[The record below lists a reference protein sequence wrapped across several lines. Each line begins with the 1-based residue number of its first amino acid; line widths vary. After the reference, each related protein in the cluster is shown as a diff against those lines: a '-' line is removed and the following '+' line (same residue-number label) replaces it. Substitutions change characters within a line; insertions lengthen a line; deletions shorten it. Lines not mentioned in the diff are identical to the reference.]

1 MALKVKA
8 VERLVKFTKT
18 GEGTL
23 RYVMQPELYTALSQ
37 SKVIKEAALRSGVS
51 RGVMQ
56 ACWDAAGE
64 VIKAWATEG
73 HSVALPGL
81 GTMRFGL
88 RAKSVEDVNDVKSSL
103 ITSRRIIFTPS
114 VDLKDEL
121 KNTAVQITCYDKD
134 GKEVKR
140 VTSTDEGNVEDNEDE
155 NQNENENENE
165 NGGGSSENGGSS
177 NQGSG
182 SITPSGNGDNNGS
195 NENENQNENPD
206 GGGDDNGGGNG
217 GSGMDQN

>member
-8 VERLVKFTKT
+8 KEQLIKVGKYAETY
-18 GEGTL
+18 
-23 RYVMQPELYTALSQ
+23 RYVMMPELYTALTQ
-37 SKVIKEAALRSGVS
+37 DKVIKEAALRSGVS

-88 RAKSVEDVNDVKSSL
+88 RAKSVDDVNKVKAGL
-103 ITSRRIIFTPS
+103 ISSRRIIFTPD

-121 KNTAVQITCYDKD
+121 SKTAVQITCYDRE

-140 VTSTDEGNVEDNEDE
+140 VTSTDEGNVEDP
-155 NQNENENENE
+155 ENETTNSTNDT
-165 NGGGSSENGGSS
+165 NSS
-177 NQGSG
+177 
-182 SITPSGNGDNNGS
+182 
-195 NENENQNENPD
+195 
-206 GGGDDNGGGNG
+206 NGGGNQNGTTNPTNPTNGDNTG
-217 GSGMDQN
+217 GGGDNGDGYN

>member
-8 VERLVKFTKT
+8 VEKKIKFSKT
-18 GEGTL
+18 DEGVW
-23 RYVMQPELYTALSQ
+23 RYVMSPELYTPLSQ
-37 SKVIKEAALRSGVS
+37 AKVIKEAALRSGVS

-88 RAKSVEDVNDVKSSL
+88 RSKAVEDVNKVKAGL

-121 KNTAVQITCYDKD
+121 AATAVQITCYDRD
-134 GKEVKR
+134 GNEVRR
-140 VTSTDEGNVEDNEDE
+140 VTSTDSGDIEDT
-155 NQNENENENE
+155 ENEGGNTQNGE
-165 NGGGSSENGGSS
+165 NGGT
-177 NQGSG
+177 Q
-182 SITPSGNGDNNGS
+182 
-195 NENENQNENPD
+195 
-206 GGGDDNGGGNG
+206 GGGTNTGDNGGNQGGGNNG
-217 GSGMDQN
+217 GGTTDPDYGDIGDGN

>member
-8 VERLVKFTKT
+8 VERLLKFSNKENDP
-18 GEGTL
+18 GVY
-23 RYVMQPELYTALSQ
+23 RYVLKPDLYTSLSQ
-37 SKVIKEAALRSGVS
+37 AKVIKEAALRSGVS

-88 RAKSVEDVNDVKSSL
+88 RSKAVEKVEDVKTGL
-103 ITSRRIIFTPS
+103 IETRRIIFTPS

-121 KNTAVQITCYDKD
+121 KNTTIQITCIDRT

-140 VTSTDEGNVEDNEDE
+140 VNSSDEGNIEDPENQGGE
-155 NQNENENENE
+155 NQNGSSQSEATNGSSAGSEGGNTNQGG
-165 NGGGSSENGGSS
+165 NTGGG
-177 NQGSG
+177 
-182 SITPSGNGDNNGS
+182 
-195 NENENQNENPD
+195 
-206 GGGDDNGGGNG
+206 GGGNDD
-217 GSGMDQN
+217 SPIDDD

>member
-8 VERLVKFTKT
+8 VERLLKFSNKENDP
-18 GEGTL
+18 GVY
-23 RYVMQPELYTALSQ
+23 RYVLKPELYTSLSQ
-37 SKVIKEAALRSGVS
+37 AKVIKEAALRSGVS

-88 RAKSVEDVNDVKSSL
+88 RSKAVEKVEDVKTGL
-103 ITSRRIIFTPS
+103 IETRRIIFTPD

-121 KNTAVQITCYDKD
+121 KNTTIQITCYDRN

-140 VTSTDEGNVEDNEDE
+140 VTSSDAGNIEDP
-155 NQNENENENE
+155 E
-165 NGGGSSENGGSS
+165 NGSTESGESGSTENGGSTQ
-177 NQGSG
+177 NG
-182 SITPSGNGDNNGS
+182 GDNTGGDNGGNS
-195 NENENQNENPD
+195 
-206 GGGDDNGGGNG
+206 GGDDNGGG
-217 GSGMDQN
+217 GSGEGPDIN

>member
-1 MALKVKA
+1 MESDLRHVKNIYNSITNHFETHKIMALKVKA
-8 VERLVKFTKT
+8 KEQLIKVGKYAETY
-18 GEGTL
+18 
-23 RYVMQPELYTALSQ
+23 RYVMMPELYTALTQ
-37 SKVIKEAALRSGVS
+37 DKVIKEAALRSGVS

-88 RAKSVEDVNDVKSSL
+88 RAKSVADVNKVKAGL
-103 ITSRRIIFTPS
+103 ISSRRIIFTPD

-121 KNTAVQITCYDKD
+121 SKTAVQITCYDRE

-140 VTSTDEGNVEDNEDE
+140 VTSTDEGNVEDP
-155 NQNENENENE
+155 ENEGGTTNSGNNESTE
-165 NGGGSSENGGSS
+165 NSGNNS
-177 NQGSG
+177 N
-182 SITPSGNGDNNGS
+182 TNPSNPTNGDNT
-195 NENENQNENPD
+195 
-206 GGGDDNGGGNG
+206 GGGDNGDGYK
-217 GSGMDQN
+217 

>member
-1 MALKVKA
+1 MESDLRHAKNIYNFINHFETHTTIMALKVKA
-8 VERLVKFTKT
+8 KEQLIKVGKYAETY
-18 GEGTL
+18 
-23 RYVMQPELYTALSQ
+23 RYVMMPELYTALTQ
-37 SKVIKEAALRSGVS
+37 DKVIKEAALRSGVS

-88 RAKSVEDVNDVKSSL
+88 RAKSVDDVNKVKAGL
-103 ITSRRIIFTPS
+103 ISSRRIIFTPD

-121 KNTAVQITCYDKD
+121 SKTAVQITCYDRE

-140 VTSTDEGNVEDNEDE
+140 VTSTDEGNVEDP
-155 NQNENENENE
+155 ENEGGTTNSGNNGSTE
-165 NGGGSSENGGSS
+165 NGGNNS
-177 NQGSG
+177 N
-182 SITPSGNGDNNGS
+182 TNPSNPTNGDNT
-195 NENENQNENPD
+195 
-206 GGGDDNGGGNG
+206 GGGDNGDGYN
-217 GSGMDQN
+217 

>member
-8 VERLVKFTKT
+8 VEKLVKFSKT
-18 GEGTL
+18 DAGVW
-23 RYVMQPELYTALSQ
+23 RWVMQPELYLALAQ
-37 SKVIKEAALRSGVS
+37 EKVIKEAALRSGVS

-103 ITSRRIIFTPS
+103 ISTRRIIFTPA

-121 KNTAVQITCYDKD
+121 KNTAVQITCIDRD

-140 VTSTDEGNVEDNEDE
+140 VTSDDEGNVEDPE
-155 NQNENENENE
+155 NNPSPDSPEGE
-165 NGGGSSENGGSS
+165 GGNPSN
-177 NQGSG
+177 NQGGTNTGGDSG
-182 SITPSGNGDNNGS
+182 SII
-195 NENENQNENPD
+195 D
-206 GGGDDNGGGNG
+206 GTDEG
-217 GSGMDQN
+217 